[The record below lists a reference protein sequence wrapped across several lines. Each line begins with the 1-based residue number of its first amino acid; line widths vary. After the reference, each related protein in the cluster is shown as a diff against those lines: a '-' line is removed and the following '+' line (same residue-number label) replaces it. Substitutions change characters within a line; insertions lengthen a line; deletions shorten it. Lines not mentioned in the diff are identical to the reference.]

1 MSSFEGIKEF
11 IAVAEAKGFSAA
23 ARNLGVS
30 TSHVSR
36 RIAALEARLGAPLVA
51 RSTRHVRLTEAGE
64 LYYQR
69 CLDLVNDLDEANR
82 AVSPHHLMLSGTLR
96 VSAAGEFAEHHLTPA
111 LLSFAK
117 EHPKLSIHMDFN
129 ARFVNIV
136 EEGVD
141 FAVRYGKLTGAGQT
155 ARKLV
160 DRGMIAMASRE
171 YLERKGIPQTP
182 EALSDHDCLLTNRET
197 WSFARPGSDKTVE
210 VRVSGRW
217 RANSGRCIVAAC
229 QAGLGIA
236 YMPRSS
242 YGEALS
248 DGSLV
253 PVLEG
258 YTTMDYTT
266 WLVYSDQKH
275 LSTRAR
281 LAIDFLLD
289 HFKTWREDPSS

>member
-1 MSSFEGIKEF
+1 MSSFEGIEEL

-36 RIAALEARLGAPLVA
+36 RIAALEARLGTPLVA

-64 LYYQR
+64 QYYQR
-69 CLDLVNDLDEANR
+69 CLDILNDLDEANR
-82 AVSPHHLMLSGTLR
+82 AVSPHHTELRGILR

-111 LLSFAK
+111 MLTFANM
-117 EHPKLSIHMDFN
+117 HPKLSIHMDFN

-141 FAVRYGKLTGAGQT
+141 FAVRYGKLTGSGLT

-160 DRGMIAMASRE
+160 DRGMIAMASRA
-171 YLERKGIPQTP
+171 YLEMHGEP
-182 EALSDHDCLLTNRET
+182 EKPKDLSNHACLLTNSEIWR
-197 WSFARPGSDKTVE
+197 FANDGKQVE
-210 VRVSGRW
+210 VRVAGRW
-217 RANSGRCIVAAC
+217 RANSGRNIVAAC
-229 QAGLGIA
+229 RAGLGIA

-242 YGEALS
+242 YGEALG
-248 DGSLV
+248 DQSLV
-253 PVLEG
+253 PILQA
-258 YTTMDYTT
+258 YTTIDYTT

-281 LAIDFLLD
+281 LAIEFLID
-289 HFKTWREDPSS
+289 HFKEWHEDLPP